1 MQFKNVHTMK
11 LSIGRFTIPVGGEIA
26 LDTLNAKE
34 QQALEVFKNRGFLEA
49 VGAPAAAP
57 KKEVV
62 KEVAKEV
69 AKEEPTAEAVVEPE
83 VVAEEATTEADEP
96 AEEASDRPKR
106 RRK

>member
-34 QQALEVFKNRGFLEA
+34 LQALEVFKNRGFLEA
-49 VGAPAAAP
+49 VGAPAAVP

-62 KEVAKEV
+62 KEVAKE
-69 AKEEPTAEAVVEPE
+69 EPAAEAVVEPE
-83 VVAEEATTEADEP
+83 VVVEEAITEADES